1 MDFNTVH
8 LLFFVFSAES
18 LFVNPNYSTVLILS
32 AEKIS
37 CRCGKVGLSAEKFLK
52 SLWIFGKT
60 GKMCHR
66 PHFADFFFILISS
79 S

>member
-8 LLFFVFSAES
+8 LLFFVFSAEF
-18 LFVNPNYSTVLILS
+18 LFVNPNYSTVLMLS
-32 AEKIS
+32 AENIS

-52 SLWIFGKT
+52 SLRIFGKT
-60 GKMCHR
+60 AEICHR
-66 PHFADFFFILISS
+66 PHLADFFFILISS

>member
-8 LLFFVFSAES
+8 LLFFVFSAEF
-18 LFVNPNYSTVLILS
+18 LFVELNYSVVSLLS
-32 AEKIS
+32 AEKFS

-52 SLWIFGKT
+52 SLRIFGKT
-60 GKMCHR
+60 AEICHR
-66 PHFADFFFILISS
+66 PHFADFLSTLISS